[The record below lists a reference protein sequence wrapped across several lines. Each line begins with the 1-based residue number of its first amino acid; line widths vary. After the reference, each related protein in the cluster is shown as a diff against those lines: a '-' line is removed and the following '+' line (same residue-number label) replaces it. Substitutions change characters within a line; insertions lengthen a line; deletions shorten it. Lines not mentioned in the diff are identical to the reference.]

1 MEKKKKFT
9 SASMPEI
16 FYEVVGE
23 GWLDKDTY
31 VIVFQDMADVDGDV
45 FHLEVEYHKD
55 EDGITYT
62 RVYDHENVGAS
73 HLVSVCFKKQINEYI
88 LQQVGVLRK
97 GSVFVTKE
105 ISVELVMDVPQD
117 TRMGEFQDFL
127 QDLKVDIVGSK
138 FPRDEKIKILKVTNK
153 GIK

>member
-9 SASMPEI
+9 SVSMPEI
-16 FYEVVGE
+16 FYEVMGE
-23 GWLDKDTY
+23 GWIDEDTY
-31 VIVFQDMADVDGDV
+31 VIVFQEMTDVDGDV

-105 ISVELVMDVPQD
+105 ISVELVMDVPQG

>member
-1 MEKKKKFT
+1 MAKKFVNKNI
-9 SASMPEI
+9 PEVV
-16 FYEVVGE
+16 YEIVGE
-23 GWLDKDTY
+23 GWMDKNTY
-31 VIVFQDMADVDGDV
+31 VIVFQEMTDADGDV

-55 EDGITYT
+55 EDEVFFV
-62 RVYDHENVGAS
+62 RVYEYDTLSGMEY
-73 HLVSVCFKKQINEYI
+73 VSPCFKKQIEEYT

-117 TRMGEFQDFL
+117 TYMSEFQDFL
-127 QDLKVDIVGSK
+127 KDLKVEIIGSK